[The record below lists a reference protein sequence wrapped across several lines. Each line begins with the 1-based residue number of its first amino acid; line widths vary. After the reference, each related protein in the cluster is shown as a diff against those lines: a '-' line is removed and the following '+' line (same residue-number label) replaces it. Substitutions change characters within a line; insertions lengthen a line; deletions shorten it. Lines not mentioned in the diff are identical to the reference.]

1 MHPDQSPHDPARD
14 HILDGRD
21 SLRLVKL
28 RLGLTLIAV
37 AILPIAA
44 VSPLVRAVA
53 EEARVNHHQRLA
65 DQAQTTVL
73 GLQREVADVRADVAA
88 LLGDDA
94 VLAATAEDAPA
105 ADRKAATDKLKEL
118 TWRPGGVVLGAA
130 LVTGEGEQATYGA
143 DIDLDA
149 LPPSVVIA
157 GLATVTPKE
166 SETQVL
172 VVESAHQKGKGTRT
186 IVAALSLPALLTV
199 ATPGVETPGRALR
212 LLDATG
218 TLIAKAEGPF
228 DPSALPGEVL
238 DLATL
243 ANHDSDGRASVN
255 LPGIDGWQVVVTA
268 PIPLVSLPIQ
278 ALTALA
284 ALLALLFGFTVWM
297 ARQILRPA
305 RALEAS
311 RARLRELYE
320 TAREAALRDSLTG
333 LGNHRAFQ
341 EAVARMV
348 EGARRYGTAF
358 SLVLIDIDEFKRIN
372 DTRGHAVGDQLLGE
386 VGALISDTIRM
397 TDAAFRVG
405 GDEFALLLPHTDA
418 DGALLLARR
427 LLARGLEDR
436 ARGDYRAPISFSA
449 GITSCP
455 VFGNTRLEL
464 TAQADA
470 ALYRGKRTGRTVVSV
485 YDPEKDHGQ
494 VDEGMRA
501 ELSSAITAVIQSGK
515 MTAVY
520 QPIVSLATGTVTG
533 YEGLVRVP
541 KESAFAH
548 SGAMFDAAEVAG
560 RVHDLDRAALDVVL
574 RGAADLDERVSL
586 SVNISPRTL
595 ESPEFS
601 STAFLSILR
610 RYGMSPDRIVL
621 EMTERETIRDPERL
635 RMVLMGIQDAGVQ
648 LAADDV
654 GAGNAGLRLL
664 SQFRFD
670 VVKIDLSLVQRG
682 TNDQGQSILRSIVEV
697 AERMGAR
704 TIAEGIETSGQLRT
718 ARALGIT
725 GGQGYLLGRP
735 GPERDLT
742 WVDIAALENRE
753 DVGIPITP
761 DVTPVPGPRSLAAR
775 LAEVAD
781 PDAVESEP
789 IAASSQSGAL
799 AAVRRRSM
807 TFLKA
812 SRHGPDL

>member
-14 HILDGRD
+14 AILDGRD

-65 DQAQTTVL
+65 DQALTTVS
-73 GLQREVADVRADVAA
+73 GLQREVADVRADVEA
-88 LLGDDA
+88 LLADDA
-94 VLAATAEDAPA
+94 ILAAVADDAPA

-118 TWRPGGVVLGAA
+118 TWRPGGVVLGAS
-130 LVTGEGEQATYGA
+130 LVTGDGEQASYGSR
-143 DIDLDA
+143 INLGA
-149 LPPSVVIA
+149 LPPSVVVA

-186 IVAALSLPALLTV
+186 LVAALSLPALLTV
-199 ATPGVETPGRALR
+199 ATPGVSTPGRALR
-212 LLDATG
+212 ILDATG
-218 TLIAKAEGPF
+218 ALIAKAEGPF

-238 DLATL
+238 DLATM

-255 LPGIDGWQVVVTA
+255 LPGIDGWQVVISA
-268 PIPLVSLPIQ
+268 PIPLVSLPIH
-278 ALTALA
+278 AVAALA
-284 ALLALLFGFTVWM
+284 ALLALLCGFTVWM

-311 RARLRELYE
+311 RSRLRELYE

-386 VGALISDTIRM
+386 VGALISETIRT

-418 DGALLLARR
+418 DGALILARR

-470 ALYRGKRTGRTVVSV
+470 ALYRGKRTGRTVVSI

-501 ELSSAITAVIQSGK
+501 ELSTAITAVIGSGK

-520 QPIVSLATGTVTG
+520 QPIVSLATGAVTG

-548 SGAMFDAAEVAG
+548 AGAMFDAAEVAG

-574 RGAADLDERVSL
+574 RGATDIDAGVSL

-635 RMVLMGIQDAGVQ
+635 RMVLMGIQDAGVK

-742 WVDIAALENRE
+742 WVDIEALENRE
-753 DVGIPITP
+753 DVGIPIAP
-761 DVTPVPGPRSLAAR
+761 DPVPVPAPRSLAAR
-775 LAEVAD
+775 LAEVDD
-781 PDAVESEP
+781 PDAIEP
-789 IAASSQSGAL
+789 EAIAASGQTGTQ

-812 SRHGPDL
+812 SRQGPEL